1 MTVWTEFWIS
11 AEGPFLARV
20 LFRARAPPP
29 FFLIYEVIR
38 WWNLVCRYSKWPGV
52 WLSGATV
59 CSPAVGGF
67 RFSRHRRAV
76 CPGAK
81 RLCYC
86 PPQGTQVLIRPKA
99 EWFARH
105 RRAFCRV
112 RSAFNYCSSRDLA
125 PRRSKAASTNVMKRK
140 YSILSI
146 IHVRIIL
153 GPYCAI

>member
-1 MTVWTEFWIS
+1 MTVWTVLNIGR
-11 AEGPFLARV
+11 GPFLARV

-29 FFLIYEVIR
+29 NFFYGMGPKCWSFLFEVLR

-86 PPQGTQVLIRPKA
+86 PPQGRQVLIRPKA

-112 RSAFNYCSSRDLA
+112 RSALSQARNAFNYCSSRDLA
-125 PRRSKAASTNVMKRK
+125 PRRSKAGGVAAGATRRSR
-140 YSILSI
+140 
-146 IHVRIIL
+146 
-153 GPYCAI
+153 